1 MDTIKSNNAAV
12 EWSHHGL
19 YPDYYGGRGGA
30 GGFLLSALAG
40 RWVIPALHKLHFGQM
55 IREEGPSWHKKAGYA
70 HDGRGICSSGATLL
84 AFLLAVAVC
93 ELFLPVKGS
102 GRHAADPLTRLFGGL
117 LLALCC
123 GAIGFADDYI
133 KVVKKRN
140 LGLTAGQKLF
150 AQLLIALG
158 YALSIYMAR
167 GTEVDVPFVGLVDFG
182 IWFIPFCM
190 FVVVAMANAVNL
202 TDGIDGLCGTVTFV
216 AILFFLIAAG
226 IIGYF
231 GAGLLAAAAA
241 GGVAGFLV
249 WNLHPAR
256 VFMGD
261 TGSLFLGGLLT
272 ALAFGINQPFLLVPV
287 GIVYIA
293 ETLSVMLQVTYF
305 KLTHGKRLF
314 KMSPLHHHFEMCGW
328 SENKIVLVF
337 SLITL
342 FGGLLSWYLMVA
354 A

>member
-1 MDTIKSNNAAV
+1 MDIIKATMQLSNGVTMDFTKIITVGAAA
-12 EWSHHGL
+12 L
-19 YPDYYGGRGGA
+19 A
-30 GGFLLSALAG
+30 GFLLSALAG

-55 IREEGPSWHKKAGYA
+55 IREEGPSWHKKKQGTPTM
-70 HDGRGICSSGATLL
+70 GGVLFIGATLL

-93 ELFLPVKGS
+93 ELFLPVKVLD
-102 GRHAADPLTRLFGGL
+102 ATPLTLTRLFGGL

-314 KMSPLHHHFEMCGW
+314 KMSPLHHHFELCGW

>member
-1 MDTIKSNNAAV
+1 MDIIKATMQLSNGITMDFTKIITVGAAA
-12 EWSHHGL
+12 L
-19 YPDYYGGRGGA
+19 A
-30 GGFLLSALAG
+30 GFLLSALAG

-55 IREEGPSWHKKAGYA
+55 IREEGPSWHKKKQGTPTM
-70 HDGRGICSSGATLL
+70 GGVLFIGATLL

-93 ELFLPVKGS
+93 ELFLPVKVLD
-102 GRHAADPLTRLFGGL
+102 ATPLTLTGLFGGL

-190 FVVVAMANAVNL
+190 FVVVAMVNAVNL

-216 AILFFLIAAG
+216 AVLFFLIAAG

-314 KMSPLHHHFEMCGW
+314 KMSPLHHHFELCGW

>member
-1 MDTIKSNNAAV
+1 MDIIKATMQLSNGVTMDFTKIITVGAAA
-12 EWSHHGL
+12 L
-19 YPDYYGGRGGA
+19 A
-30 GGFLLSALAG
+30 GFLLSALAG

-55 IREEGPSWHKKAGYA
+55 IREEGPSWHKKKQGTPTM
-70 HDGRGICSSGATLL
+70 GGVLFIGATLL

-93 ELFLPVKGS
+93 ELFLPVKVLD
-102 GRHAADPLTRLFGGL
+102 ATPLTQTRLFGGL

-314 KMSPLHHHFEMCGW
+314 KMSPLHHHFELCGW

>member
-1 MDTIKSNNAAV
+1 MDIIKATMQLSNGVTMDFTKIITVGAAA
-12 EWSHHGL
+12 L
-19 YPDYYGGRGGA
+19 A
-30 GGFLLSALAG
+30 GFLLSALAG

-55 IREEGPSWHKKAGYA
+55 IREEGPSWHKKKQGTPTM
-70 HDGRGICSSGATLL
+70 GGVLFIGATLL

-93 ELFLPVKGS
+93 ELFLPVKVLD
-102 GRHAADPLTRLFGGL
+102 ATPLTLTRLFGGL

-123 GAIGFADDYI
+123 GAIGFADHYI

-314 KMSPLHHHFEMCGW
+314 KMSPLHHHFELCGW

>member
-1 MDTIKSNNAAV
+1 MGIIKATMQLSNGITMDFTKIITVGAAA
-12 EWSHHGL
+12 L
-19 YPDYYGGRGGA
+19 A
-30 GGFLLSALAG
+30 GFLLSALAG

-55 IREEGPSWHKKAGYA
+55 IREEGPSWHKKKQGTPTM
-70 HDGRGICSSGATLL
+70 GGVLFIGATLL

-93 ELFLPVKGS
+93 ELFLPVKVLD
-102 GRHAADPLTRLFGGL
+102 ATPLTLTRLFGGL

-190 FVVVAMANAVNL
+190 FVVVAMVNAVNL

-216 AILFFLIAAG
+216 AVLFFLIAAG

-314 KMSPLHHHFEMCGW
+314 KMSPLHHHFELCGW

>member
-1 MDTIKSNNAAV
+1 MDIIKATMQLSNGITMDFTKIITVGVAA
-12 EWSHHGL
+12 L
-19 YPDYYGGRGGA
+19 A
-30 GGFLLSALAG
+30 GFLLSALAG

-55 IREEGPSWHKKAGYA
+55 IREEGPSWHKKKQGTPTM
-70 HDGRGICSSGATLL
+70 GGVLFIGATLL

-93 ELFLPVKGS
+93 ELFLPMKVLD
-102 GRHAADPLTRLFGGL
+102 ATPLTLTRLFGGL

-190 FVVVAMANAVNL
+190 FVVVAMVNAVNL

-216 AILFFLIAAG
+216 AVLFFLIAAG

-314 KMSPLHHHFEMCGW
+314 KMSPLHHHFELCGW